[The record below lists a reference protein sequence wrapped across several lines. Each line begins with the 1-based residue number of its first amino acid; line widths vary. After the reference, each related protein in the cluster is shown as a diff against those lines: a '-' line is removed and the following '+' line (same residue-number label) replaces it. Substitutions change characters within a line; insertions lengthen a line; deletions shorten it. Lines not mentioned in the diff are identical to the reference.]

1 MQAIQPI
8 QPITA
13 DSAGSS
19 TGSDI
24 IILKFADS
32 AVPVFKESKN
42 KDYIFY
48 GEDNCYPEYLTYLF
62 NKSSLHNAIVSSKS
76 LYTFGQGFATGDF
89 TCNRLG
95 ESLNDVVKKAVL
107 DVLLYGGFR
116 FEVVYNAMGKVAEIY
131 HPDYSSL
138 RKGKEGGWLYA
149 EEWQQFTKKGDT
161 LFIPDFNPAN
171 YLQSQI
177 FSYNEYR
184 PSTKYYPLPDYIG
197 ANNYIETDIE
207 ISKFYLSAIRNGMM
221 PSKLIQFFN
230 GEPTTDKK
238 GEIERRFKNKFTGSE
253 NAGNIILAFNNNAT
267 TPISVTD
274 LSATDLDKMFIEL
287 NKQVQQQIL
296 SGHLVTSPML
306 FGIKTEG
313 QLGGNTELRTAYELF
328 NNTYAKP
335 KADAISK
342 EITYLLSYS
351 IWPGLYELEPTEPVG
366 NQIDIKDVLD
376 IVPQSYIFKQLGIP
390 EEDLVNVPV
399 QPGQPGITAQPAA
412 QTNEAIRNL
421 TGRQQQQVER
431 IIRKYKRRQ
440 LDEAA
445 AKTLLRT
452 GLGLSEE
459 DINSLLGI
467 QTAPRPGI
475 TGMSKVSEFTELN
488 EDEII
493 QMFDACGEPA
503 EDFEI
508 LKSKSCAFD
517 IDDIEEDERIY
528 KEAFVTTQLTA
539 TEAKIIDLIRKDPL
553 ITSDVIARTIGQ
565 STALVESKIESL
577 TKRGLIEA
585 TEQAVGIDTVIA
597 RTLTEPLRLPPT
609 IIDGTPTTKI
619 GIKYSYDG
627 PEDEKNRPFCAKL
640 MSLKRLYTRADIE
653 KISARLGY
661 SVWDRRGGFWTRKG
675 TNITT
680 PYCRHKWKS
689 SIVIMKG

>member
-1 MQAIQPI
+1 MQVLPVTQP
-8 QPITA
+8 TT
-13 DSAGSS
+13 DN
-19 TGSDI
+19 SDL

-32 AVPVFKESKN
+32 AVPVFKETKSR
-42 KDYIFY
+42 DYISY
-48 GEDNCYPEYLTYLF
+48 GEDNQYPEYLTYLF

-76 LYTFGQGFATGDF
+76 LYTFGQGFAGGDF
-89 TCNRLG
+89 IVNRLG

-116 FEVVYNAMGKVAEIY
+116 FEVVYNAMGKICEIY
-131 HPDYSSL
+131 HPDYAGL
-138 RKGKEGGWLYA
+138 RIAKDGGYLYND
-149 EEWQQFTKKGDT
+149 EWKQYTKKADT
-161 LFIPDFNPAN
+161 IPIPDFNPAQP
-171 YLQSQI
+171 LQSQI
-177 FSYNEYR
+177 YSYNEYR

-230 GEPTTDKK
+230 GEPGTDKK

-274 LSATDLDKMFIEL
+274 LSATDLDKIFIEL
-287 NKQVQQQIL
+287 NKTVQQQIL

-313 QLGGNTELRTAYELF
+313 QLGGNNELRTAYELF

-342 EITYLLSYS
+342 EITYLLSFS
-351 IWPGLYELEPTEPVG
+351 IWPGVYELETTEPVG
-366 NQIDIKDVLD
+366 QQIDIKDVLD
-376 IVPQSYIFKQLGIP
+376 IVPQTYILKQLGIP
-390 EEDLVNVPV
+390 EDEWVNAPA
-399 QPGQPGITAQPAA
+399 QPGAVAPGTVPQAG
-412 QTNEAIRNL
+412 TNEAIRNL
-421 TGRQQQQVER
+421 SGRQQQQVER
-431 IIRKYKRRQ
+431 IIRKYKKQQ

-467 QTAPRPGI
+467 QTAPAQ
-475 TGMSKVSEFTELN
+475 MSKEFT

-493 QMFDACGEPA
+493 AMFDECG
-503 EDFEI
+503 DVKDDYEI
-508 LKSKSCAFD
+508 IKSKVVSFGLED
-517 IDDIEEDERIY
+517 IAQDEQVF
-528 KEAFVTTQLTA
+528 KDSFKTTLTS

-553 ITSDVIARTIGQ
+553 ITPEVIARTINQ
-565 STALVESKIESL
+565 SIALVTSKINSL
-577 TKRGLIEA
+577 TQQGLIEA
-585 TEQAVGIDTVIA
+585 TTEAVGVDTLIS
-597 RTLTEPLRLPPT
+597 RTLTEPIRLPPT
-609 IIDGTPTTKI
+609 TIDDTPLSKI
-619 GIKYSYDG
+619 SIKYSYEG
-627 PEDEKNRPFCAKL
+627 PQDSKNRPFCAKL
-640 MSLKRLYTRADIE
+640 LTLNRLYTRAEIE
-653 KISARLGY
+653 RVSARLGY

-675 TNITT
+675 TDYTT
-680 PYCRHKWKS
+680 PWCRHKWKS
-689 SIVIMKG
+689 NIVIKKG